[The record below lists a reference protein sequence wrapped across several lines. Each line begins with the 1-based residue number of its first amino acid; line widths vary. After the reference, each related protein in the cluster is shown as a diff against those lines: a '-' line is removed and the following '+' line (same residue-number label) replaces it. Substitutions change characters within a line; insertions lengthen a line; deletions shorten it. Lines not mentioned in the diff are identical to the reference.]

1 MRAIILAL
9 SLCFVGASFDQA
21 QAQTAAGAASS
32 ATEITAPQEV
42 GNTSMPPGN
51 YTVTER
57 SSGKTYELMV
67 SSKGTM
73 ILAPVVKAAAAAAPA
88 AAATTVAVPA
98 AAGAAP
104 AAGAAAAPVGPA
116 AAPAGGLAG
125 MLNNPMASSAVKG
138 LMNTGMKKAIEK
150 NATKELNKFLK

>member
-1 MRAIILAL
+1 MAL

-57 SSGKTYELMV
+57 TSGKTYELMV

-73 ILAPVVKAAAAAAPA
+73 ILAPVAKAAAAAAPA

-104 AAGAAAAPVGPA
+104 AAGAA

-138 LMNTGMKKAIEK
+138 LMNTGMKKAIEQ

>member
-73 ILAPVVKAAAAAAPA
+73 ILAPVAKAAAAAAP

-104 AAGAAAAPVGPA
+104 AAGAA

-138 LMNTGMKKAIEK
+138 LMNTGMKKAIEQ